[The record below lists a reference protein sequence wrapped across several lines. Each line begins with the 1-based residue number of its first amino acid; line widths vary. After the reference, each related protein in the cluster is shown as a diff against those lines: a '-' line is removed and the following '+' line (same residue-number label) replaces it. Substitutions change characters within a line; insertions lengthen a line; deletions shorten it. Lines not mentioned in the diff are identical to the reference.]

1 MPHRIA
7 RPTTARAAL
16 AVGALAGALVLV
28 PTVAQAAPA
37 VSHGTSATSAAAH
50 GSVDPATSLRRG
62 DGCIW
67 GPPGDIGAAADRARS
82 DDGSSTPPRIHC

>member
-1 MPHRIA
+1 MSHRIA
-7 RPTTARAAL
+7 RTTTARAAL

-28 PTVAQAAPA
+28 PTVAQAAP
-37 VSHGTSATSAAAH
+37 VTLHGTAHATVVH
-50 GSVDPATSLRRG
+50 GSADPATSLRRG

-67 GPPGDIGAAADRARS
+67 GPPGDIGAATDRARS

>member
-1 MPHRIA
+1 MPHRIS
-7 RPTTARAAL
+7 RTTTARAAL

-37 VSHGTSATSAAAH
+37 ATHVTSVAH
-50 GSVDPATSLRRG
+50 GPADPDTSLRRG
-62 DGCIW
+62 DDCIW
-67 GPPGDIGAAADRARS
+67 GSPGDIGAATDRAHR

>member
-7 RPTTARAAL
+7 PTTTARAAL
-16 AVGALAGALVLV
+16 AVGALAGALVLI

-37 VSHGTSATSAAAH
+37 ASHATSAIAAAH

-62 DGCIW
+62 AGCIW
-67 GPPGDIGAAADRARS
+67 GPPGDIGAATDRARS